1 MINNSSYIKRFEA
14 NLKIY
19 NKDNDTNYTFEDVQ
33 NKFIYVRELR
43 KIEDNDN
50 KHEIECM
57 CGHEIINNYKII
69 NPDTNDSMILGSSC
83 ISTYMIN
90 TMQICDKCNIR
101 YKFNPNSKNRCRN
114 CKKVNAKC
122 KRCNKIKKVRKSKK
136 KYFINCKKCKKD
148 LERLERIEFENK
160 NKCMICSKKIDGE
173 KYKFCYKHYQ
183 EKLKLKEKLKLIN
196 NI

>member
-1 MINNSSYIKRFEA
+1 M
-14 NLKIY
+14 
-19 NKDNDTNYTFEDVQ
+19 
-33 NKFIYVRELR
+33 
-43 KIEDNDN
+43 EDNDN

-57 CGHEIINNYKII
+57 CGHEIINNYEII

-114 CKKVNAKC
+114 CKKVKAKC

-136 KYFINCKKCKKD
+136 KDFINCKKCKKD
-148 LERLERIEFENK
+148 LERIEFENK
-160 NKCMICSKKIDGE
+160 NKCKNCSKKIDGE
-173 KYKFCYKHYQ
+173 KYKYCYKCYINN
-183 EKLKLKEKLKLIN
+183 KLKFKYNFSQYNMCCQDKFEPQI
-196 NI
+196 